1 MHNRVVSYFEE
12 CLGLGEWLSEEDR
25 RALYK
30 YLLVSNKEVYKV
42 QANSLLRNATL
53 KKTIVNGEILYS
65 VKNGR
70 VNYIAREL
78 GSDEFTPEMREI
90 KLTGLTSIDIGRL
103 KKFFA
108 QGDVDLIQNY
118 PLPGE
123 NPQSEGGFGIDT
135 YPYYSLAYYA
145 NGKNLLAGLIK
156 KLRTND
162 KKLLAKLRT
171 L

>member
-1 MHNRVVSYFEE
+1 MFRRVTQELTQASRKLKITV
-12 CLGLGEWLSEEDR
+12 
-25 RALYK
+25 K
-30 YLLVSNKEVYKV
+30 Y
-42 QANSLLRNATL
+42 
-53 KKTIVNGEILYS
+53 
-65 VKNGR
+65 
-70 VNYIAREL
+70 
-78 GSDEFTPEMREI
+78 
-90 KLTGLTSIDIGRL
+90 RL

-108 QGDVDLIQNY
+108 QGDVDLIQNL

-162 KKLLAKLRT
+162 KELLTKLR
-171 L
+171 

>member
-1 MHNRVVSYFEE
+1 
-12 CLGLGEWLSEEDR
+12 
-25 RALYK
+25 
-30 YLLVSNKEVYKV
+30 
-42 QANSLLRNATL
+42 
-53 KKTIVNGEILYS
+53 
-65 VKNGR
+65 
-70 VNYIAREL
+70 
-78 GSDEFTPEMREI
+78 MREI
-90 KLTGLTSIDIGRL
+90 KLTGLPSIDIGRL

-162 KKLLAKLRT
+162 KKILTKLRT

>member
-1 MHNRVVSYFEE
+1 MSYFEK

-90 KLTGLTSIDIGRL
+90 KLTGLPSIDIGRL

-118 PLPGE
+118 TLPGE

-162 KKLLAKLRT
+162 KKILTKLRT

>member
-1 MHNRVVSYFEE
+1 MHNRVVSYFQE

-70 VNYIAREL
+70 VNYIAREI

-90 KLTGLTSIDIGRL
+90 KLTGLPSIDIGRL

-118 PLPGE
+118 PLPAE

-162 KKLLAKLRT
+162 KKILTKLRT